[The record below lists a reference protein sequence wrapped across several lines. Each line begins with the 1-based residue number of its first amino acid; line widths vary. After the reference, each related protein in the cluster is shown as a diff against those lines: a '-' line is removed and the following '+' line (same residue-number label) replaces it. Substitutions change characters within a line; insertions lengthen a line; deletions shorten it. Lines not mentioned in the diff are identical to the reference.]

1 MTATR
6 ANSRAGTR
14 NSGRG
19 SAGGSGGGSG
29 RGRSGGG
36 SNNKRSGGNRSTSD
50 RFQARRLA
58 AERSEGMKR
67 LRIVLGL
74 TLVSTT
80 AIGVIGFL
88 NSSMFD
94 VDEITVTGNERSDP
108 QLIVDSSGI
117 ELGQALLEVDLDSAV
132 EQVQLVP
139 WVGTAEVTRQW
150 NGSIGIAI
158 TERGPSMVL
167 DAGSR
172 FALVD
177 DHGRQL
183 EIVDARPSGYMPVR
197 GIQGSG
203 NAGDSVPAEALPVI
217 ALLEALPPEVE
228 DQVESV
234 SVEDNQL
241 FLDLM
246 VGGRANFGDGSD
258 LGPKL
263 QSFETMLA
271 RVDLR
276 CIDTIDVRV
285 PAAPVVTRS
294 EPLNEPDGD
303 PDASATVGT
312 GLTTEG
318 EQNEEPDSARHDC

>member
-6 ANSRAGTR
+6 ANARAGTR
-14 NSGRG
+14 KSGG
-19 SAGGSGGGSG
+19 NTGGKSGGG
-29 RGRSGGG
+29 
-36 SNNKRSGGNRSTSD
+36 KRSGGNRSTSD
-50 RFQARRLA
+50 RFQARRMA

-94 VDEITVTGNERSDP
+94 VDEVTVTGAERSDP
-108 QLIVDSSGI
+108 ALIMESSGI
-117 ELGQALLEVDLDSAV
+117 ELGQALLEVDLDRAV

-139 WVGTAEVTRQW
+139 WVGTVDVNRRW
-150 NGSIGIAI
+150 NGSISIAV

-167 DAGSR
+167 DAGSG

-183 EIVDARPSGYMPVR
+183 EIVNARPDGYMPVR
-197 GIQGSG
+197 GIEGSG
-203 NAGDSVPAEALPVI
+203 VAGDMVPPEALPVI
-217 ALLEALPPEVE
+217 ALLDALPPEVE
-228 DQVESV
+228 DQVSGVRMADGQVYLELV
-234 SVEDNQL
+234 
-241 FLDLM
+241 

-271 RVDLR
+271 KVDLR
-276 CIDTIDVRV
+276 CVDTIDVRV
-285 PAAPVVTRS
+285 PSAPVLTRTS
-294 EPLNEPDGD
+294 ALGEGED
-303 PDASATVGT
+303 PQTGSATEGT
-312 GLTTEG
+312 GPTTEG
-318 EQNEEPDSARHDC
+318 EQNEEPDSTPHDC